1 MQVIVLTGPLRGTA
15 ELTCPDGRLAVEW
28 RPSRDLADPNPAE
41 GEPEGYRIALRRRD
55 GTVAGYALVDFQDAH
70 LDRHRWNMN
79 RGGYAVRSEG
89 GRPILMH
96 RVIASAP
103 PGLEV
108 DHINRNRLDNRR
120 CNLRLTDHTGNMR
133 NCSRNR
139 RNTSGYK
146 GVRRLGNRWAARLKC
161 DGEWCCLGWFNT
173 PEEAA
178 VAYDL
183 MAMALFGEFAA
194 TNFRYREYLDRESI
208 LRQLV
213 AETAKILCVD

>member
-1 MQVIVLTGPLRGTA
+1 
-15 ELTCPDGRLAVEW
+15 
-28 RPSRDLADPNPAE
+28 
-41 GEPEGYRIALRRRD
+41 
-55 GTVAGYALVDFQDAH
+55 
-70 LDRHRWNMN
+70 MN

-120 CNLRLTDHTGNMR
+120 SNLRLTDYTGNMR